1 MERELKSL
9 SARVAGRRASTSF
22 EQDHPGNSA
31 SGISDPGSERAL
43 RYSEMEGS
51 SPPTHLSLL
60 FDSFSSVM
68 PDVRNGDNGR
78 QTTQIPWLS
87 LARTELGRLLPSREH
102 IATISGYAEAWMA
115 VYYELFPTSS
125 ALCKVDSFLAD
136 YDKMLDPQ
144 AQPATLAKYLL
155 SVVITAQQIP
165 SDNLPVD
172 LYGGQG
178 VENFVKAVCGAVD
191 DKIVSSNAL
200 AGTVEGLE
208 VGMLYVRLCVFHT
221 FTE

>member
-1 MERELKSL
+1 MP
-9 SARVAGRRASTSF
+9 F
-22 EQDHPGNSA
+22 DQDHTGNSG
-31 SGISDPGSERAL
+31 SGISDLGSEQTL
-43 RYSEMEGS
+43 RYSEMEGT

-60 FDSFSSVM
+60 FDSFSSVL
-68 PDVRNGDNGR
+68 PDVRHGKMDR
-78 QTTQIPWLS
+78 QTPQIPWLS
-87 LARTELGRLLPSREH
+87 LARTKLGRLLPSREH

-125 ALCKVDSFLAD
+125 TLCKAASFLAD

-155 SVVITAQQIP
+155 SVAITAQQIP
-165 SDNLPVD
+165 SNNVPAD
-172 LYGGQG
+172 LYGSQG
-178 VENFVKAVCGAVD
+178 VENFVEAVCGAVD

-208 VGMLYVRLCVFHT
+208 AAMLYVRLCVFHT
-221 FTE
+221 FTERLTAD